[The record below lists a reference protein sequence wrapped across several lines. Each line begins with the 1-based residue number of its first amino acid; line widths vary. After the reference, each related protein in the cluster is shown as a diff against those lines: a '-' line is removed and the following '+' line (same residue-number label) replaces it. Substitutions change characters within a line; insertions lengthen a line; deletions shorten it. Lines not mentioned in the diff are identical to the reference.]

1 MSIKKIRDLDLCNK
15 RIFIRVDMNVPL
27 KKNKIIS
34 MQRII
39 SSLSTIKEIMRVK
52 NTKIIVATHLGR
64 PIEGIYDVS
73 YSVLPIVKQLEIFL
87 GISIPLISNY
97 IHNKDIFLHH
107 KDAQLV
113 MLENVRFNKGEISN
127 DKTLA
132 KIYAS
137 FCDVFVMD
145 AFATAH
151 RKHASTYGIVKYVK
165 EICMGNLLEV
175 EITSLNQVMIN
186 PMRPMV
192 SIVGGS
198 KVSTK
203 FNILKNLAKLSDT
216 LIVGGGISNT
226 FIAIDHA
233 VGKSLYESSFLV
245 QAKELRNNY
254 NIFIPIDCRVGL
266 DHTSDTVSIVKN
278 VDQILENE
286 EIMDFGDQTV
296 ITIANLLL
304 KAKTILWNGPVGVY
318 EFPNFRIGTKIIAD
332 AIVNSHAFSVVG
344 GGDTIA
350 ALDLLSSKDKISYI
364 STGGGA
370 FLEYIGGNELPALS
384 ILENK

>member
-1 MSIKKIRDLDLCNK
+1 MSIKKIRDLNLCNK

-27 KKNKIIS
+27 KENKILS

-39 SSLSTIKEIMRVK
+39 SSLSTIKEVMHQK
-52 NTKIIVATHLGR
+52 NTKIILATHLGR
-64 PIEGIYDVS
+64 PIEGIYDVN
-73 YSVLPIVKQLEIFL
+73 YSVFPIVKQLEIL
-87 GISIPLISNY
+87 LSIPIPLISNY
-97 IHNKDIFLHH
+97 INNPDIILSDNNH
-107 KDAQLV
+107 QVV

-127 DKTLA
+127 DEKLA

-137 FCDVFVMD
+137 FCDIFIMD

-165 EICMGNLLEV
+165 ESCMGNLLEV
-175 EITSLNQVMIN
+175 EITSLNQVMVN
-186 PMRPMV
+186 PMRPMI

-203 FNILKNLAKLSDT
+203 FKVLKNLAKLSDT

-226 FIAIDHA
+226 FIAIDYP
-233 VGKSLYESSFLV
+233 VGKSLYEHSFLV
-245 QAKELRNNY
+245 KAKELRNNY
-254 NIFIPIDCRVGL
+254 NVFVPIDSRVGL
-266 DHTSDTVSIVKN
+266 DHTSETVSLVKN

-296 ITIANLLL
+296 IAIANLLL
-304 KAKTILWNGPVGVY
+304 RAKTILWNGPVGVY

-350 ALDLLSSKDKISYI
+350 ALDLMSFTDKISYV

-370 FLEYIGGNELPALS
+370 FLEYIGGNKLPAIS
-384 ILENK
+384 ILEK